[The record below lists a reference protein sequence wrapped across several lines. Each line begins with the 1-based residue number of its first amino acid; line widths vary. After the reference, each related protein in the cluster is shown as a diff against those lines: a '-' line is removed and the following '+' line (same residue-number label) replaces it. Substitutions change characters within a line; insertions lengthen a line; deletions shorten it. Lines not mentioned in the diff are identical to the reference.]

1 MKKHLFLIG
10 QPGIGKS
17 SILASAIDPYRSRLG
32 GFVTNEIRV
41 NGERVGF
48 EVEFMSGRKVQLAHR
63 GFESPLRVGKYGIDR
78 RVIDQL
84 LPEAIDRAVQYYNV
98 VVIDELA
105 NMQLASDAFCAAV
118 TRAFRASKPIIGTV
132 HASYHPFTFMVKER
146 EGRDVEVIEVT
157 RDNRDGLACELA
169 ERVRLLVG

>member
-1 MKKHLFLIG
+1 MKRHVFLTG
-10 QPGIGKS
+10 QPGVGKS
-17 SILASAIDPYRSRLG
+17 TVLQSAIEQHRQRLG

-41 NGERVGF
+41 DGERVGF
-48 EVEFMSGRKVQLAHR
+48 EVEFMNCRRVQLAHR

-105 NMQLASDAFCAAV
+105 NMQLASDAFCTAV
-118 TRAFRASKPIIGTV
+118 TRAFRASKPIIGTM
-132 HASYHPFTFMVKER
+132 HAAHHPFTFMVKER
-146 EGRDVEVIEVT
+146 DDVEVIEVT
-157 RDNRDGLACELA
+157 QDNRDRLPHLLA
-169 ERVRLLVG
+169 ERVRSLVG

>member
-1 MKKHLFLIG
+1 MKKHVFLTG
-10 QPGIGKS
+10 QPGVGKS
-17 SILASAIDPYRSRLG
+17 TTLRAAIKQYRHRLG

-78 RVIDQL
+78 HVIDQL
-84 LPEAIDRAVQYYNV
+84 LPEAIDRAVVYYNV

-105 NMQLASDAFCAAV
+105 NMQLVSDAFCAAV
-118 TRAFRASKPIIGTV
+118 TRAFRASKPIIGTM
-132 HASYHPFTFMVKER
+132 HAAYHPFTFMVKER

-157 RDNRDGLACELA
+157 HDNRDQLARELA
-169 ERVRLLVG
+169 ERVRSLVG